1 MKDALKILMLEDSS
15 IDAELV
21 QQSLLRKKPGCIF
34 KLVMNR
40 EDFLDG
46 LDQFEPDL
54 ILSDNTLPQFNATEA
69 LELFKQ
75 RSLPIPFILV
85 TGTVSEEFAAGVIKA
100 GADDYILKDRLTRL
114 PGAIDAALQKKKAE
128 AAIHQSEE
136 TRRLI
141 MNASLDAIICI
152 DKAGLITVWNIQA
165 EKMFGWKETEV
176 IGKNLADFIIPAQYR
191 NNAAHGFSHYDIT
204 GEERVLNKVTELQA
218 TGRNG
223 KEFPIELAI
232 VPIKQHTSDFYCA
245 FIRDITER
253 KKSEDKIKFNADL
266 LSTVGQAVIATNTA
280 GVIIYWNNAAEKIY
294 GWAAEETIGKQIT
307 DITPTQQNREEAL
320 LIMEE
325 LSKGNFWSGEFEV
338 QRKDGTVFPAF
349 VTTSPVQDH
358 QGNLTAIIGV
368 SADMTEMKKTE
379 ETLKLME
386 RKMLNQKIQ
395 EQKKI
400 SRAIIKAQEEEK
412 NYIGKELHD
421 NISQIL
427 ASTKMFLSS
436 AAKKNESIREII
448 KYPIELINSSIDEI
462 RLLSHKQVTP
472 LKNINLEEMLQNLV
486 STLDKN
492 SALHIDFNYA
502 VNAGLLSDELKLNI
516 YRIVQEQI
524 NNIIKHAQ
532 ANNVTIAVRTE
543 GNNISVNVTD
553 DGKGFKLNEKRKGIG
568 ISNMM
573 NRIESYNGKMQIKT
587 SPGNGTRIKV
597 TIPVSEAVF
606 SIKD

>member
-1 MKDALKILMLEDSS
+1 MKETLKILMLEDSS
-15 IDAELV
+15 TDAELI
-21 QQSLLRKKPGCIF
+21 QQALLRSKPGCEF

-40 EDFLDG
+40 EDYLEG
-46 LDQFEPDL
+46 LDQFEPNL

-69 LELFKQ
+69 LQLFVQ
-75 RSLPIPFILV
+75 RNLPIPFILV

-114 PGAIDAALQKKKAE
+114 PAAIDAALQKKKTE

-141 MNASLDAIICI
+141 MNASLDAIVCF
-152 DKAGLITVWNIQA
+152 DKAGLITVWNMQA
-165 EKMFGWKETEV
+165 ERMFGWKEQEV
-176 IGKNLADFIIPAQYR
+176 MGKNLVNFIIPEQYR
-191 NNAAHGFSHYDIT
+191 KGHINGFSPYNLT
-204 GEERVLNKVTELQA
+204 GEARVLNKAIELSA
-218 TGRNG
+218 RDKKG
-223 KEFPIELAI
+223 KEFPVELAI
-232 VPIKQHTSDFYCA
+232 VHVEQNTADFYCA

-253 KKSEDKIKFNADL
+253 KKAEEKIKFNSDL
-266 LSTVGQAVIATNTA
+266 LNTVGQAVIATDVKGA
-280 GVIIYWNNAAEKIY
+280 VIYWNSAAEKIY
-294 GWAAEETIGKQIT
+294 GWTVEEAMGQLIT

-320 LIMEE
+320 AIMEE
-325 LSKGNFWSGEFEV
+325 LAKGNFWSGEFAV
-338 QRKDGTVFPAF
+338 QRKDGAVFPAF
-349 VTTSPVQDH
+349 VTTSPVHDQ

-368 SADMTEMKKTE
+368 SADMSEMKKTE
-379 ETLKLME
+379 ETLKEME

-486 STLDKN
+486 NALDKN
-492 SALHIDFNYA
+492 SSLKVSFTYSAKDK
-502 VNAGLLSDELKLNI
+502 LLSDELKLNI
-516 YRIVQEQI
+516 YRIVQEQM

-532 ANNVTIAVRTE
+532 ASNVTIEVKTD
-543 GNNISVNVTD
+543 GNNICVHVTD
-553 DGKGFKLNEKRKGIG
+553 DGKGFKLGDKRNGIG

-573 NRIESYNGKMQIKT
+573 NRIESYNGRMQIKT
-587 SPGNGTRIKV
+587 SPGNGVKIKV
-597 TIPVSEAVF
+597 TIPVSE
-606 SIKD
+606 SKI

>member
-1 MKDALKILMLEDSS
+1 MKETLKILMLEDSS
-15 IDAELV
+15 FDAELI
-21 QQSLLRKKPGCIF
+21 QQVLLRSKPGCEF

-40 EDFLDG
+40 EDYLEG
-46 LDQFEPDL
+46 LDQFKPNL

-69 LELFKQ
+69 LQLFVE
-75 RSLPIPFILV
+75 RNLPIPFILV

-114 PGAIDAALQKKKAE
+114 PAAIDAALKKKKTE

-152 DKAGLITVWNIQA
+152 DTTGLITVWNVQA
-165 EKMFGWKETEV
+165 EKMFGWKEKEV
-176 IGKNLADFIIPAQYR
+176 IGKNLANFIIPAQYR
-191 NNAAHGFSHYDIT
+191 NKATNGYRQYDIT
-204 GEERVLNKVTELQA
+204 GAGRVLNKVIELTA
-218 TGRNG
+218 TNREG
-223 KEFPIELAI
+223 KEFPVELAI
-232 VPIKQHTSDFYCA
+232 VHIEQDTSNFYCA

-253 KKSEDKIKFNADL
+253 KKAEEKIKFNSDL
-266 LSTVGQAVIATNTA
+266 LNTVGQAVIATDTA
-280 GVIIYWNNAAEKIY
+280 GAIVYWNHAAEKIY
-294 GWAAEETIGKQIT
+294 GWKEEEAIGKEIT
-307 DITPTQQNREEAL
+307 KLVPAQQSQEDAIA
-320 LIMEE
+320 IMAE
-325 LSKGNFWSGEFEV
+325 LNKGNFWSGEFAV
-338 QRKDGTVFPAF
+338 QRKDGTAFPAF
-349 VTTSPVQDH
+349 VTTSPVHDQH
-358 QGNLTAIIGV
+358 GNLTAIIGV

-379 ETLKLME
+379 DTLKQME
-386 RKMLNQKIQ
+386 REMLNQKIQ

-412 NYIGKELHD
+412 NHIGKELHD

-436 AAKKNESIREII
+436 AAKKNESIRDII

-472 LKNINLEEMLQNLV
+472 LKNINLQEMLQNLV
-486 STLDKN
+486 SALDKN
-492 SALHIDFNYA
+492 SSLNVSFSYT
-502 VNAGLLSDELKLNI
+502 VKGSLLSDELKLNI

-532 ANNVTIAVRTE
+532 AGNVTIEVKTE
-543 GNNISVNVTD
+543 GDNISIHVTD
-553 DGKGFKLNEKRKGIG
+553 DGKGFKLSEKRKGIG

-587 SPGNGTRIKV
+587 SPGNGTKIKV
-597 TIPVSEAVF
+597 TIPASE
-606 SIKD
+606 SKD